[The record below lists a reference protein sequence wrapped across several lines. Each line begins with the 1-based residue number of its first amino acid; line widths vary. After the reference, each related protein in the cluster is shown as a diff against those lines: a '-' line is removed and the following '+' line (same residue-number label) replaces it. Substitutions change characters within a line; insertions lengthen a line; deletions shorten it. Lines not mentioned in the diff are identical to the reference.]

1 MRSPLL
7 GGQRR
12 RAWRAVGL
20 VAGMT
25 AVLTVQGCAHA
36 PPRFDPRA
44 RRTCLVLSSGGTRGV
59 AELGA
64 VAAIRQANLP
74 IDCVVGTSVGALVGA
89 LYASAPDQDTTARFK
104 RLTDA
109 YVAETEREA
118 AGRGIGAGLALAA
131 VASVFSGGMLVP
143 ATAAV
148 SGYLLGAA
156 STTRADR
163 GRFEQVLRA
172 ELAGARIETLPKPFA
187 TMHHERA
194 GEGLR
199 LVIDRSGDLAQA
211 VGASIANP
219 FVFEDVD
226 VASAPALD
234 PGSDRLAATPVED
247 ACRLFPDS
255 NLLVVNVSGTPA
267 VRGEGA
273 RCPMREVMIDTPS
286 LPPEAILGGQGTG
299 FDVSWRAGFDAV
311 ARALQGDDPA
321 S

>member
-1 MRSPLL
+1 MPE
-7 GGQRR
+7 GWRR
-12 RAWRAVGL
+12 RAFAWIVGGAMAL
-20 VAGMT
+20 HSG
-25 AVLTVQGCAHA
+25 GCAHT

-64 VAAIRQANLP
+64 VAAVRQANVP

-89 LYASAPDQDTTARFK
+89 LYASAPQQDTTARFK

-118 AGRGIGAGLALAA
+118 TTRGVGAGLALAA
-131 VASVFSGGMLVP
+131 VATVFSGGVLAP

-148 SGYLLGAA
+148 GGYLLGAA

-172 ELAGARIETLPKPFA
+172 ELNGARIEALPKPFA

-199 LVIDRSGDLAQA
+199 LVLDRSGDLARA

-226 VASAPALD
+226 VTRAPALD
-234 PGSDRLAATPVED
+234 PGSDRLAATPVQD

-267 VRGEGA
+267 VRGDSA
-273 RCPMREVMIDTPS
+273 RCPVREIMIDTPA
-286 LPPEAILGGQGTG
+286 LPPEAILGGQGGG
-299 FDVSWRAGFDAV
+299 FGASWRAGFDAT
-311 ARALQGDDPA
+311 AQALQAEEPA
-321 S
+321 P